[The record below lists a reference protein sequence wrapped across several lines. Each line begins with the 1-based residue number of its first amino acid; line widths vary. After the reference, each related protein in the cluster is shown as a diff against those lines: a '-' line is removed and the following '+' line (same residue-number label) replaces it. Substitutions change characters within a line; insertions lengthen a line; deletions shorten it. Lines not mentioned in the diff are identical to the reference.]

1 MPAMRLTDH
10 RWMSEYVCC
19 RGVGDN
25 CQISDTSSQF
35 FLNFFFFYFSFLAE
49 ETQRYIGHQCIP
61 ATKSYLQEA
70 KKRLG

>member
-1 MPAMRLTDH
+1 
-10 RWMSEYVCC
+10 MSAVVEKGTTVKSAT
-19 RGVGDN
+19 RVPN
-25 CQISDTSSQF
+25 F
-35 FLNFFFFYFSFLAE
+35 FFEFFFFYFSFLAE